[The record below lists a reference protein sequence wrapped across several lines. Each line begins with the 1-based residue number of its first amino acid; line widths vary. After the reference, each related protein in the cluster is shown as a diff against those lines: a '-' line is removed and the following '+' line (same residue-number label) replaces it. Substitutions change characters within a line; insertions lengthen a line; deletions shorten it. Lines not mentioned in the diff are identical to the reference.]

1 MNPVELILKK
11 RNGYILT
18 AEEINFFINSY
29 LSGSITEYQMSAWL
43 MAVYFQGMVPAE
55 ISALTKCYI
64 DSGKHIEFPEGFVT
78 ADKHSTGG
86 VGDKISLMLAPIA
99 AALGLY
105 VPMISGRGLGHT
117 GGTLDKLE
125 AIPGFNTQFSMEQ
138 FKDLTIKHQV
148 ALVGQSAE
156 LVPADKR
163 IYALRDVTATVESPG
178 LITASIMSK
187 KIAEGTKHLVIDL
200 KVGSGAFMPTI
211 QRAKELAELL
221 IQTGHDF
228 GQKVTV
234 VFTNMNAP
242 LGTHIGNALEVIEA
256 IDYLKGIYQPD
267 TQLITETL
275 VAEMLLSAE
284 IVATKDEAIHKIR
297 EVVANGTALLKF
309 KEIITAQGGDASV
322 CDDYSRFDQA
332 KHQVPII
339 AEHTGY
345 VQSID
350 SRNIGYALIGV
361 KAGRMAFTDAI
372 DYGTGA
378 ILFPKVGDKVSQG
391 DTLGT
396 LFTND
401 LANST
406 AVLQRIVSSYKLS
419 SEAVIKEDIIIGKM
433 TIADISV

>member
-18 AEEINFFINSY
+18 AEEINYFINSY
-29 LSGSITEYQMSAWL
+29 LSGDITEYQMSVWL
-43 MAVYFQGMVPAE
+43 MAVYFQGLMPEE
-55 ISALTKCYI
+55 ITALTKCYI
-64 DSGKHIEFPEGFVT
+64 DSGKRIEFPENLIT

-99 AALGLY
+99 AAMGLY

-125 AIPGFNTQFSMEQ
+125 AIHGFQTQFSMED
-138 FKDLTIKHQV
+138 FRDFTIKHKV
-148 ALVGQSAE
+148 CMVGQSAE

-187 KIAEGTKHLVIDL
+187 KIAEGAKHLVIDL

-211 QRAKELAELL
+211 QRAKELAALL
-221 IQTGHDF
+221 IQTGHAF

-267 TQLITETL
+267 TQIITETL
-275 VAEMLLSAE
+275 VAEMLLSAGLVVSQE
-284 IVATKDEAIHKIR
+284 EAIQKIR
-297 EVVANGTALLKF
+297 EVVSNGSALAKF
-309 KEIITAQGGDASV
+309 REMISAQGGDASV
-322 CDDYSRFDQA
+322 CDDYSRFDQV
-332 KHQVPII
+332 KHHIPIEAI
-339 AEHTGY
+339 ESGY

-361 KAGRMAFTDAI
+361 KAGRTSVTDTI

-378 ILFPKVGDKVSQG
+378 ILYPKVGDEINKG
-391 DTLGT
+391 DIIGT
-396 LFTND
+396 LLTND
-401 LANST
+401 MQTSASILD
-406 AVLQRIVSSYKLS
+406 RIIASYKLS
-419 SEAVIKEDIIIGKM
+419 PEFVIKENIIIGKM
-433 TIADISV
+433 TIADITT

>member
-18 AEEINFFINSY
+18 ADEINFFINSF
-29 LSGSITEYQMSAWL
+29 LDGSITEYQMSAWL
-43 MAVYFQGMVPAE
+43 MAVYFQGMVAGE

-64 DSGKHIEFPEGFVT
+64 DSGKHIVFPEGLIT

-125 AIPGFNTQFSMEQ
+125 SIPGFQTQFSMEQ
-138 FKDLTIKHQV
+138 FKDLTIKHKV
-148 ALVGQSAE
+148 ALVGQSNE
-156 LVPADKR
+156 LVPADKK

-178 LITASIMSK
+178 LITVSIMSK

-221 IQTGHDF
+221 ILTGHAF

-234 VFTNMNAP
+234 VFTRMNAH

-256 IDYLKGIYQPD
+256 IDYLKGDCQPD
-267 TQLITETL
+267 TQLITDTL
-275 VAEMLLSAE
+275 VTEMLLSAGF
-284 IVATKDEAIHKIR
+284 ASTQDEAIKKIR
-297 EVVANGTALLKF
+297 EVIQNGAALSKF

-322 CDDYSRFDQA
+322 CDDYSKFDQA
-332 KHQVPII
+332 KHLIPIL
-339 AEHTGY
+339 AEQTGY
-345 VQSID
+345 IQDID

-361 KAGRMAFTDAI
+361 KAGRTSVTDTI

-378 ILFPKVGDKVSQG
+378 ILYPKVGDKI
-391 DTLGT
+391 THGT
-396 LFTND
+396 KIGILFTND
-401 LANST
+401 LTNSKI
-406 AVLQRIVSSYKLS
+406 VLQRIVSSYKLS
-419 SEAVIKEDIIIGKM
+419 PEPVAKEDIIIGKM
-433 TIADISV
+433 GIGDIKV